1 MQIPEL
7 GFFDQVSLEELQ
19 GRAPMNRRVDQKYIL
34 SKEALPAV
42 LAACVSSYQLLT
54 INSQQVFDYDTRYYD
69 TPEYSLY
76 HHHHQGKGNRF
87 KVRKRFYVQSGE
99 TFVEVKKKNN
109 KGVTEKYRI
118 PARDLTAASD
128 FIFNNT
134 ALKSDELVQSLA
146 IQYQRITLLHKTK
159 PEKITFDFNL
169 KFGQEQAKADFSN
182 LVIVEVKTE
191 RGHNMDFAKLMKQLG
206 LRCESFSKYCLGLI
220 ALHQPVKFNTFK
232 PIYRR
237 FAALNQAS

>member
-1 MQIPEL
+1 MV
-7 GFFDQVSLEELQ
+7 G
-19 GRAPMNRRVDQKYIL
+19 N
-34 SKEALPAV
+34 AL
-42 LAACVSSYQLLT
+42 
-54 INSQQVFDYDTRYYD
+54 
-69 TPEYSLY
+69 
-76 HHHHQGKGNRF
+76 
-87 KVRKRFYVQSGE
+87 
-99 TFVEVKKKNN
+99 
-109 KGVTEKYRI
+109 TEKYRI

-169 KFGQEQAKADFSN
+169 KFSQEQAKADFSN

-191 RGHNMDFAKLMKQLG
+191 RGRNMNFALLMKQLG

>member
-1 MQIPEL
+1 MQVPEL
-7 GFFDQVSLEELQ
+7 DFFEKFSLEELQ
-19 GRAPMNRRVDQKYIL
+19 KRAPMNRRVDRKYVL

-42 LAACVSSYQLLT
+42 LAACASSYQLLT
-54 INSQQVFDYDTRYYD
+54 INSKHVFDYDTWYYD
-69 TPEYSLY
+69 TPEYTLY

-87 KVRKRFYVQSGE
+87 KVRKRVYVHSGE

-109 KGVTEKYRI
+109 KGITEKYRI
-118 PARDLTAASD
+118 LASDLTTASD
-128 FIFNNT
+128 FIFDNT

-159 PEKITFDFNL
+159 PEKVTFDFNL
-169 KFGQEQAKADFSN
+169 KFSKEQATADFSN

-191 RGHNMDFAKLMKQLG
+191 RGRDMDFAKLMKQLG
-206 LRCESFSKYCLGLI
+206 IRSASISKYCLGLI
-220 ALHQPVKFNTFK
+220 ALHQPIKFNTFK

>member
-1 MQIPEL
+1 MQVPEL
-7 GFFDQVSLEELQ
+7 DFFEKFSLEELQ
-19 GRAPMNRRVDQKYIL
+19 ERAPMNRRVDRKYIL
-34 SKEALPAV
+34 SKEALPEV
-42 LAACVSSYQLLT
+42 LAACAASYQLLT
-54 INSQQVFDYDTRYYD
+54 IHSKHVFDYDTWYYD
-69 TPEYSLY
+69 TPEYSIY

-87 KVRKRFYVQSGE
+87 KVRKRCYVQSGE

-109 KGVTEKYRI
+109 KGITEKYRI
-118 PARDLTAASD
+118 LASDLTTASD
-128 FIFNNT
+128 FIFDNT

-159 PEKITFDFNL
+159 PEKVTFDFNL
-169 KFGQEQAKADFSN
+169 KFSKEQATADFSN

-191 RGHNMDFAKLMKQLG
+191 RGRDMDFAKLMKQLSIRSG
-206 LRCESFSKYCLGLI
+206 SISKYCLGLI
-220 ALHQPVKFNTFK
+220 ALHQPIKFNTFK

>member
-1 MQIPEL
+1 MHVPEL

-19 GRAPMNRRVDQKYIL
+19 ERAPMNRRVDRKYVL
-34 SKEALPAV
+34 PKEALPAV
-42 LAACVSSYQLLT
+42 LAACATSYNLLT
-54 INSQQVFDYDTRYYD
+54 IQNQHVFDYDTWYYD

-109 KGVTEKYRI
+109 KGITEKYRI

-169 KFGQEQAKADFSN
+169 KFSQEQAKADFSN

-191 RGHNMDFAKLMKQLG
+191 RGRNMDFAILMKQLG